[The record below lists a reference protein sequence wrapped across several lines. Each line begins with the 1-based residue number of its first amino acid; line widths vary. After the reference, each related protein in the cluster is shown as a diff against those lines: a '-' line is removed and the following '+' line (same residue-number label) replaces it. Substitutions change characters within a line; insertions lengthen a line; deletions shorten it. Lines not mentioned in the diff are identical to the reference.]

1 VRIRVGLA
9 SVALGVVVAVMGCST
24 SRTIIFERFMPDP
37 LTEADQLLARGQ
49 YEAAVAA
56 YDAFLQDQTQSPT
69 ALLRARATRDT
80 VLALLDTRAQL
91 ARLEQ
96 ELAVRE
102 GDLAR
107 AREDVARRD
116 GDLGKV
122 RQEVTRLAAETERLR
137 QDIERLKQ
145 VDIRLERRR

>member
-1 VRIRVGLA
+1 VRIRLGLA
-9 SVALGVVVAVMGCST
+9 SVALGVAVTFVGCST

-37 LTEADQLLARGQ
+37 LTEADQLLERGQ

-56 YDAFLQDQTQSPT
+56 YDAFLRDPTQSP
-69 ALLRARATRDT
+69 AARLRARATRDI
-80 VLALLDTRAQL
+80 VVALLDTRAQL

-116 GDLGKV
+116 GDLGKA
-122 RQEVTRLAAETERLR
+122 RQEVTRLAAEAERLR